1 MSDLVRDARFGCRL
15 LWRNPGFTS
24 IAVLALALGIAANTA
39 IFSVVYATLLAPLPY
54 PHPDQLVMVWSK
66 IQGNKNVTAAATYQE
81 WKRQSKVFQDLN
93 AWTGRGVSFAT
104 GSDRPERVQAS
115 VMTPGFYKMVGDPLF
130 MGRDFLPE
138 EGEPGKDRVT
148 ILSHRFWRERFGSDA
163 NILGREVRIDGQP
176 HTIVGV
182 LAPGLA
188 DRGDGRLSVP
198 LAFNPDQLNHDF
210 HWLLVMGRLKAN
222 VSMEQANSD
231 MDVVTKQLA
240 EAFPK
245 SNTGWSA
252 VVEPLQ
258 NNFLSRETIRGLWL
272 LLGAVGFV
280 LLIACANVANLLLA
294 RGTARQREVAVRSSL
309 GAGRRQLFAQ
319 FLTEGVLLAGIG
331 GVVGVLL
338 ASILLS
344 VILAMMPPNTLP
356 IEAEVG
362 LNMPVLLFTLAAS
375 VLSGVLFG
383 CAPAW
388 QATRANLNTT
398 LKEEGRSTVGGGRH
412 RLRRGLVVAE
422 FALAL
427 TLLAGGGL
435 AIHSL
440 VKLIHVDLGFRTD
453 HLLTFSLPVPS
464 ERLSQPEQISAF
476 YRRLLEQ
483 VEAVPGVAS
492 ASTSTGMPV
501 MGTGFG
507 MPFDVAG
514 KPAADPSQR
523 PGAGFN
529 MVTPGYFRTF
539 GLQMVRGRALT
550 EADVAG
556 GLPAAV
562 VNETFV
568 KRYLAGVDPLAQRLM
583 VEQLIPGV
591 TKLGP
596 PVEWQIVGV
605 YRDIRNA
612 GPRGT
617 REGDSFPEID
627 VPFWQ
632 SPWPGTVMAVRTAGD
647 PGSIRKSIA
656 AIVQSMDPDLPIADV
671 KTMDQLV
678 DESMAGDRFN
688 ALLFGTFAGLAL
700 VLAVLGIYG
709 VMSFAVAQRTHEIG
723 LRMALGADRGRVLKE
738 VLKEGLA
745 TALAG
750 LVLGSIGAY
759 FVGRAMQG
767 MWFGVGAME
776 PGSFSLVAATLLAA
790 ALLACIVP
798 ARRAASVDPM
808 TALRQE

>member
-1 MSDLVRDARFGCRL
+1 
-15 LWRNPGFTS
+15 
-24 IAVLALALGIAANTA
+24 
-39 IFSVVYATLLAPLPY
+39 
-54 PHPDQLVMVWSK
+54 
-66 IQGNKNVTAAATYQE
+66 
-81 WKRQSKVFQDLN
+81 
-93 AWTGRGVSFAT
+93 
-104 GSDRPERVQAS
+104 
-115 VMTPGFYKMVGDPLF
+115 
-130 MGRDFLPE
+130 
-138 EGEPGKDRVT
+138 
-148 ILSHRFWRERFGSDA
+148 
-163 NILGREVRIDGQP
+163 
-176 HTIVGV
+176 
-182 LAPGLA
+182 
-188 DRGDGRLSVP
+188 
-198 LAFNPDQLNHDF
+198 
-210 HWLLVMGRLKAN
+210 
-222 VSMEQANSD
+222 
-231 MDVVTKQLA
+231 
-240 EAFPK
+240 
-245 SNTGWSA
+245 
-252 VVEPLQ
+252 
-258 NNFLSRETIRGLWL
+258 
-272 LLGAVGFV
+272 
-280 LLIACANVANLLLA
+280 
-294 RGTARQREVAVRSSL
+294 
-309 GAGRRQLFAQ
+309 
-319 FLTEGVLLAGIG
+319 
-331 GVVGVLL
+331 
-338 ASILLS
+338 
-344 VILAMMPPNTLP
+344 
-356 IEAEVG
+356 
-362 LNMPVLLFTLAAS
+362 
-375 VLSGVLFG
+375 
-383 CAPAW
+383 
-388 QATRANLNTT
+388 
-398 LKEEGRSTVGGGRH
+398 
-412 RLRRGLVVAE
+412 
-422 FALAL
+422 
-427 TLLAGGGL
+427 
-435 AIHSL
+435 
-440 VKLIHVDLGFRTD
+440 
-453 HLLTFSLPVPS
+453 
-464 ERLSQPEQISAF
+464 LSQPEQISAF